1 MFIEN
6 SLFKISPPTKED
18 LISIRDLYTNLLV
31 MKFIPNSSQI
41 WNIQSVEA
49 KIKKFQNDTIGIH
62 VVKTHENEFIGEAS
76 IFSSTQADV
85 YEIGFILHN
94 SFWGKGFGTVIC
106 LMLIKY
112 CINFLNARK
121 VIARM
126 YKENIASQKVC
137 LNSGMHLCPAS
148 TEDIRL
154 SRLTYVF
161 SK

>member
-62 VVKTHENEFIGEAS
+62 VVKTQEKPQFLVLHKQMYMKLDLYFIIVFGE
-76 IFSSTQADV
+76 
-85 YEIGFILHN
+85 
-94 SFWGKGFGTVIC
+94 
-106 LMLIKY
+106 
-112 CINFLNARK
+112 K
-121 VIARM
+121 VL
-126 YKENIASQKVC
+126 EQ
-137 LNSGMHLCPAS
+137 
-148 TEDIRL
+148 
-154 SRLTYVF
+154 
-161 SK
+161 